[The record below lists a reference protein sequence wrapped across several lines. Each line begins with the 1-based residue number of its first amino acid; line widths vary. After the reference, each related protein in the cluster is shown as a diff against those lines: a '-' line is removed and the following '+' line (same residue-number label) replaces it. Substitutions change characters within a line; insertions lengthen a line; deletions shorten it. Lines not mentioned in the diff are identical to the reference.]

1 MQGFS
6 NFIEQKLMPVAAKI
20 GSNRYLTI
28 IRNAMCVYIALLIV
42 GSISILL
49 TSFPVEAIA
58 NVLAPAASFF
68 NAVYSC
74 TTGMMGLFTA
84 ASIAYYAAIEFKTDT
99 FTSVLTSVAA
109 FIVTQITADG
119 AIDTAGLGSNGL
131 LTAMVVGFV
140 TVGIMRFCTN
150 KDVVI
155 KMPAGVPPAVGDSFT
170 SLIPAALDV
179 CLFAL
184 ITVVFNVRINELLGI
199 VFSPLAAAINTPL
212 GYGIYHALCGLV
224 FFCGIN
230 SAVVIGVVQ
239 PFIMQMG
246 TANEAAYLAGET
258 LPYSV
263 TYATDSMIWAGGT
276 GMTIGLVILM
286 CFIAKSAQYRTIGRM
301 SVVPAIFNI
310 NEPVIF
316 GTPICFNPIFFFPF
330 VFLPGI
336 MAFLTF
342 LFTDMGLIAAPV
354 VGMVPWT
361 LPPVAVGIFMGA
373 GNITNIIWSILCVV
387 IPVLV
392 YYPFFRMADN
402 AAYKDELAA
411 SEAQKATSEDAA
423 LKVEA

>member
-1 MQGFS
+1 MEAFS
-6 NFIEQKLMPVAAKI
+6 NFIEQKLMPIAAKI
-20 GSNRYLTI
+20 GSNRILTI

-58 NVLAPAASFF
+58 NVLAPAVPFF

-84 ASIAYYAAIEFKTDT
+84 ASIAYYAAVEYKTDM

-109 FIVTQITADG
+109 FIVTQFLADG
-119 AIDTAGLGSNGL
+119 TLDVSGLGSNGL
-131 LTAMVVGFV
+131 LTAMLVGFV
-140 TVGIMRFCTN
+140 TVAIMRFCVDKN
-150 KDVVI
+150 IVI

-170 SLIPAALDV
+170 SLIPAALVV

-184 ITVVFNVRINELLGI
+184 ITIVFNIRINDILGI
-199 VFSPLAAAINTPL
+199 VFSPLAMAVNTPL

-246 TANEAAYLAGET
+246 AANEAAYLAGEA

-286 CFIAKSAQYRTIGRM
+286 CFMARSAQYKTIGRM
-301 SVVPAIFNI
+301 SVIPAIFNI

-316 GTPICFNPIFFFPF
+316 GTPICFNPIFFIPF
-330 VFLPGI
+330 VFAPGI

-342 LFTDMGLIAAPV
+342 LFTDMGLIGAPV

-361 LPPVAVGIFMGA
+361 LPPIAVGIFMGA
-373 GNITNIIWSILCVV
+373 GNITNIIWSIICVV
-387 IPVLV
+387 APIVM
-392 YYPFFRMADN
+392 YYPFFRMADK
-402 AAYKDELAA
+402 AAYQEELEAA
-411 SEAQKATSEDAA
+411 EAEKAAEGA
-423 LKVEA
+423 VEKAEA